1 MFLRHTINK
10 HIYRTVAPETSRNN
24 AAEVRLTERRL
35 RTLKPKTDTTIKK
48 NGFKRN
54 KNIKTLKNWQ
64 KELAEKLDKQNKS
77 LKFHMSEMFGQ
88 IEEPQN
94 LKRFNVSTPT
104 VDDLK
109 KNSANGNF
117 TYWDAKWMQIQAG
130 RGDRLEIKPHEAD
143 IHSTEIPPFNLVVDK
158 SGQIKTNEQLAQVHN
173 LSEDETK
180 LMKIEQKL
188 EGLKAEITSFAG
200 VRSDNKFYELDET
213 MMRLILLL
221 DKLEIN
227 DQILR
232 QRKKYL
238 LKKIHKL
245 SKELDCRAQQKELLK
260 REKNLKTISKSLEVP
275 HQNEEDIEKAKLY
288 VKNIEKQREQIT
300 VNNENLM
307 VDNDFHEGLQIL
319 EKEMKNQMLKYMHPL
334 KECRR
339 SSATID
345 HFIQQTGK
353 LLIIEK
359 KLKRV
364 IDWLQIPQKISD
376 DIERV
381 NDCLKNIAKEIAQFD
396 SYDGHH
402 ELYEYCV
409 RIYFMVCQR
418 IQIFRAKLESD
429 LNKRKG
435 LTYITTMKPSPLYEY
450 TKEKN
455 HFKNY
460 SYRVSNPP
468 RNSRT
473 IDNVAKSNAQ
483 RANTITTD
491 GRLGSFNNSKNG
503 KQHDIIPGEFNEL
516 GQHLAKTPIPANRQ
530 DLLEMK
536 SAELK
541 SVREVQEELQKLRS
555 TEKEESKTEEHRQR
569 LNEVE
574 DKLEALK
581 PEIFSFVGVQSDK
594 KFNELDGTVLG
605 LILLLDRLEINDEC
619 LRKRKKCLLKNIHKL
634 GKELDLRA
642 QQEEFL
648 NGKEKLKIISNWLET
663 QHKNEE
669 DIDKAKSYIK
679 SSQKLLEPMEA
690 FSLKNNSYQSY
701 SYILV

>member
-94 LKRFNVSTPT
+94 LRRFNVSTPT

-109 KNSANGNF
+109 MNSANGNF

-158 SGQIKTNEQLAQVHN
+158 AGQIKTNEQLAQVHN

-238 LKKIHKL
+238 LKKIYKL
-245 SKELDCRAQQKELLK
+245 SEELDCRAQQKELLK

-345 HFIQQTGK
+345 HCIQQTRK

-381 NDCLKNIAKEIAQFD
+381 NDF
-396 SYDGHH
+396 
-402 ELYEYCV
+402 
-409 RIYFMVCQR
+409 
-418 IQIFRAKLESD
+418 
-429 LNKRKG
+429 
-435 LTYITTMKPSPLYEY
+435 
-450 TKEKN
+450 
-455 HFKNY
+455 
-460 SYRVSNPP
+460 
-468 RNSRT
+468 
-473 IDNVAKSNAQ
+473 
-483 RANTITTD
+483 
-491 GRLGSFNNSKNG
+491 
-503 KQHDIIPGEFNEL
+503 
-516 GQHLAKTPIPANRQ
+516 
-530 DLLEMK
+530 
-536 SAELK
+536 
-541 SVREVQEELQKLRS
+541 
-555 TEKEESKTEEHRQR
+555 
-569 LNEVE
+569 E

-581 PEIFSFVGVQSDK
+581 PEIFSFVGVRSDK

-642 QQEEFL
+642 QQEKFL
-648 NGKEKLKIISNWLET
+648 NGEKNLKTISNWLET
-663 QHKNEE
+663 PRKNEE

-679 SSQKLLEPMEA
+679 SPQKLLEPIKV
-690 FSLKNNSYQSY
+690 FIS
-701 SYILV
+701 V